1 MKRVCAWC
9 KKDMGGISPDDQAKQ
24 VVSHGM
30 CGECANKIFT
40 ELGME
45 SESFLD
51 DIAAPVLVVDDTGI
65 VLGANRLAR
74 VLLQKD
80 LKEIKQHYLGN
91 VGQCVN
97 ANLSGGCG
105 KTKYCGRCEIRNNV
119 MDTFQSGESKVE
131 ERVFLNRGT
140 PDNYERIDFLI
151 STEKTNGMVLL
162 RIDEVSSSSVIL

>member
-9 KKDMGGISPDDQAKQ
+9 EKDMGGISQDDQAKQ

-30 CGECANKIFT
+30 CGECANRIFT

-51 DIAAPVLVVDDTGI
+51 DIAAPVLVVDEAGR
-65 VLGANRLAR
+65 VLWANRLAR

-80 LKEIKQHYLGN
+80 LKNVKQYHIGD
-91 VGQCVN
+91 VGQCMN

-105 KTKYCGRCEIRNNV
+105 KTDNCSQCGIRKSV
-119 MDTFQSGESKVE
+119 MDTFRSGESKVE
-131 ERVFLNRGT
+131 ERVFINRGT

-151 STEKTNGMVLL
+151 STKKANGMILL
-162 RIDEVSSSSVIL
+162 RIDEVGSSSVFS